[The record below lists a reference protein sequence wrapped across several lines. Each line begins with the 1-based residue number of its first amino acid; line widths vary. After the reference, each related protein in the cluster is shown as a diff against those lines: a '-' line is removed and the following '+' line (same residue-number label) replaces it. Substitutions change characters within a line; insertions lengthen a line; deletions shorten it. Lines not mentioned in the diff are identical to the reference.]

1 MCLIVVSLNE
11 HPAYKL
17 IVATNRDEFYNR
29 RTASA
34 DYWSEH
40 PQVLGGR
47 DLEAGG
53 TWMAMNRNGRIS
65 MVTNYRDPSNINRA
79 APSRGK
85 LVSDYVRTD
94 ARPLSYLE
102 NVAANARLFN
112 GFNLIV
118 GNQNELY
125 YFSNHG
131 DGIAPVPP
139 GLHGLS
145 NHLLDTP
152 WPKVRNALDKVGPIL
167 NTLAVNTDDLLDA
180 MYDDK
185 IAPDNELPDTG
196 VGLERERELSS
207 MFIKSA
213 GYGSRNTTIV
223 LVDRDD
229 NVQFVERVYNTSDFT
244 FTSRAFSFRIT

>member
-1 MCLIVVSLNE
+1 MCFLVVSLNE

-79 APSRGK
+79 ALSRGK

-152 WPKVRNALDKVGPIL
+152 WPKVRN
-167 NTLAVNTDDLLDA
+167 
-180 MYDDK
+180 
-185 IAPDNELPDTG
+185 
-196 VGLERERELSS
+196 
-207 MFIKSA
+207 
-213 GYGSRNTTIV
+213 
-223 LVDRDD
+223 DR
-229 NVQFVERVYNTSDFT
+229 
-244 FTSRAFSFRIT
+244 